1 MIKLAFHF
9 EDDVPTEILMAHPE
23 VDAVD
28 HGTRCCAFSVAVFA
42 VMWNDPMF
50 SRKPFFLARKSAKVV
65 DPT

>member
-42 VMWNDPMF
+42 VIYGCLLPCRRLEDVL
-50 SRKPFFLARKSAKVV
+50 RKYVE
-65 DPT
+65 